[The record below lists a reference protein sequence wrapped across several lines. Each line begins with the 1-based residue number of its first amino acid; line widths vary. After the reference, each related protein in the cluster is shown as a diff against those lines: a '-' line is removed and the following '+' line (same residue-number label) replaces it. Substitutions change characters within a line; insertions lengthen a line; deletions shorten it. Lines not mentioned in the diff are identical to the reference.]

1 MKSIYTLTLILLV
14 SPIKCLL
21 NKVEDRE
28 TELDMDFLDQVR
40 YHGYPMLTYTVLTKD
55 GYKISVNR
63 IPGPTGEEIQ
73 DSLENL
79 IKNRTTIIIAH
90 RLSTVMKADYIIVLE
105 KGGVAQL
112 GTHDQLLEKG
122 GLYQKLWQLQAGGYI
137 E

>member
-1 MKSIYTLTLILLV
+1 MRSIYTLTLILLV
-14 SPIKCLL
+14 SPINCLL

-73 DSLENL
+73 NSLVKAKDREVVLTSHGIDGTTQQL
-79 IKNRTTIIIAH
+79 IACGPGRE
-90 RLSTVMKADYIIVLE
+90 VD
-105 KGGVAQL
+105 
-112 GTHDQLLEKG
+112 
-122 GLYQKLWQLQAGGYI
+122 AGYW
-137 E
+137 